1 MAALDEVGSGIAY
14 TLFVNVISQNDA
26 DKVSLD
32 KVFGKRQCR
41 GDAAFAFLVGVVQV
55 LQTKRLAIAQQLQEI
70 ASVSPYCEDQ
80 DFCDTSVNYRL
91 NRVVDFQSVV
101 YRQQMFIYYL
111 LHVFHTDFM
120 YGTSEYDCYRW

>member
-55 LQTKRLAIAQQLQEI
+55 LQTKRLAIVQQLQEL
-70 ASVSPYCEDQ
+70 ASVSHFCVDQ
-80 DFCDTSVNYRL
+80 DFCDFSVKQRL
-91 NRVVDFQSVV
+91 SLVV
-101 YRQQMFIYYL
+101 YHR
-111 LHVFHTDFM
+111 
-120 YGTSEYDCYRW
+120 S